1 MSTSRQRAPA
11 VVCTGSSSPRRRLGS
26 SSRSTPSASYPQVSF
41 NLYWRI
47 LIMNLLAN
55 VLTNC
60 LRKGVARPITS
71 SIVSPTGFIMFLL
84 AFLSSASC
92 FIARTVCLGVVA
104 DLIYSPTEVLYSSD
118 PVQYSTVL

>member
-1 MSTSRQRAPA
+1 
-11 VVCTGSSSPRRRLGS
+11 
-26 SSRSTPSASYPQVSF
+26 
-41 NLYWRI
+41 
-47 LIMNLLAN
+47 MNLLAN

-71 SIVSPTGFIMFLL
+71 SILSPTGFTMFLL

-104 DLIYSPTEVLYSSD
+104 DLIYSSTEVQYNTVQTLHCT
-118 PVQYSTVL
+118 VQYSTDDDSTRITVL